1 MTYNDNTDT
10 IFAPATV
17 PGTGAI
23 TIMRISGLKAIEVA
37 DKVVIPGAGADGKEK
52 WHAGMGETNG
62 KGNIVVGETAEE
74 GHDRK
79 GRRKLT
85 DAKGHTIHFG
95 TVNLPSG
102 ELLDEVLVSVFRA
115 PHSYTGEDSVE
126 ISCHASAYIVS
137 ELSTLLCAAGAR
149 PAEAGEFTKRAF
161 LAGKMDLAQA
171 EAVADVIAS
180 QNAAAHRMAMSQMKG
195 GISVELK
202 RIRTELLEIAS
213 LVELELDFSE
223 EDVQFADR
231 ERLDLLLATAAA
243 RINKLAQSFRLGNAI
258 KNGVTVAIVGATNV
272 GKSTLLNTILGE
284 ERAIVTDIHG
294 TTRDT
299 IEETINID
307 GILFRFIDTAGLR
320 DSSEPVEKIGI
331 ERTRAKVAEAEVI
344 LGLIDGSLPENEMR
358 TQAEIII
365 SMTQNHDDQRLYLI
379 VNKSDLLHGWDST
392 DTDENDA
399 GKSGLTKYNK
409 NVKVKN
415 LFVSLTDNKN
425 ITSYFISAKTGEG
438 VDGLLREISAEYKA
452 KIDNFETVTIT
463 NLRHFEALRNAETE
477 LKNARKA
484 LAENI
489 PTDLLADD
497 IRNAISAL
505 GEIVGEI
512 TSEDI
517 LSSIFSNFCIGK

>member
-1 MTYNDNTDT
+1 MAYNDNTDT

-23 TIMRISGLKAIEVA
+23 TIMRISGPRAIEVA
-37 DKVVIPGAGADGKEK
+37 DKVVG
-52 WHAGMGETNG
+52 T
-62 KGNIVVGETAEE
+62 
-74 GHDRK
+74 
-79 GRRKLT
+79 KLT

-95 TVNLPSG
+95 IVNLPSG

-115 PHSYTGEDSVE
+115 PHSYTSEDSVE

-180 QNAAAHRMAMSQMKG
+180 QNAAAHRVAMSQMKG
-195 GISVELK
+195 GISAELK
-202 RIRTELLEIAS
+202 RIRAELLEIAS

-231 ERLDLLLATAAA
+231 ENLDLLLSTAATH
-243 RINKLAQSFRLGNAI
+243 ISKLAQSFRLGNAI
-258 KNGVTVAIVGATNV
+258 KNGVPVAIVGATNV

-307 GILFRFIDTAGLR
+307 GIMFRFIDTAGLR
-320 DSSEPVEKIGI
+320 DSTETVEKMGI

-344 LGLIDGSLPENEMR
+344 LGMIDGSLPEKEQKK
-358 TQAEIII
+358 QAKLIT
-365 SMTQNHDDQRLYLI
+365 SLVQNNDNQELYLI
-379 VNKSDLLHGWDST
+379 VNKSDLFNEATKRKEG
-392 DTDENDA
+392 ENN
-399 GKSGLTKYNK
+399 GCNK
-409 NVKVKN
+409 NVKDKN
-415 LFVSLTDNKN
+415 FLVSYTDNQKIIPN
-425 ITSYFISAKTGEG
+425 IISAKTGEG
-438 VDGLLREISAEYKA
+438 VELLLHDISAKYKG
-452 KIDNFETVTIT
+452 KIDNSETVTIT
-463 NLRHFEALRNAETE
+463 NLRHFEALRNAENE
-477 LKNARKA
+477 LNDARKA

-489 PTDLLADD
+489 PADLLADD
-497 IRNAISAL
+497 IRDAISAL

-512 TSEDI
+512 TSDDI
-517 LSSIFSNFCIGK
+517 LSSIFANFCIGK